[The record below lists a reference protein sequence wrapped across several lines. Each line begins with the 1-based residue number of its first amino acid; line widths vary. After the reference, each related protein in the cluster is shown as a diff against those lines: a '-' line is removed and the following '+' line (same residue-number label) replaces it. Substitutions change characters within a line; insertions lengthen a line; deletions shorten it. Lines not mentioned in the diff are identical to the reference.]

1 MISVIKDNFPG
12 RKLHTSNFEYES
24 YEEKLL
30 NQGDLTLTERRRDGG
45 REGKREREREGWR
58 DGGK

>member
-30 NQGDLTLTERRRDGG
+30 NQGNLTLRG
-45 REGKREREREGWR
+45 REGKRERGKEGKR
-58 DGGK
+58 D